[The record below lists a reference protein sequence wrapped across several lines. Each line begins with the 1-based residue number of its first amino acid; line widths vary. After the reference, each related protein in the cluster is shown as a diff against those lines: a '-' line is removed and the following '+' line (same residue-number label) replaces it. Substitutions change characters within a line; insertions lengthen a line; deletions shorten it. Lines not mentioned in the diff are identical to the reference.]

1 MSIPE
6 KEKQLI
12 AEFAQYDDWADK
24 YVHLIDLGRKLIK
37 YDENYRND
45 KYLISGC
52 QSRVWLHA
60 FLDENN
66 KMIMEADSDS
76 EITKGIISLLVWLYS
91 GESPDD
97 ILAANENFINEIGL
111 KEHLSP
117 TRSNGLASML
127 KQIKL
132 YALVFKTKIQQN
144 NNNNG

>member
-24 YVHLIDLGRKLIK
+24 YAHLIDLGRKLIK